1 MRQPVNLIS
10 PEFRANPSPFYARLR
25 NEPIQ
30 QVEPGGLWAI
40 SRYEDVQ
47 FALKN
52 PKLFTSTFIQ
62 QSANPEWLKGVG
74 NPLSESILAMDPPQH
89 TRMRALVTHAFTQ
102 RTIAQLEA
110 RIRTMANEL
119 TEDILRQGEVDF
131 VQAFALPLPAFVI
144 GELLGL
150 SAELRPKLRQWSDV
164 IVSIAASVPESPE
177 RIAYVRSNLA
187 EFQTFLRE
195 VFEDRKA
202 RPREDLI
209 SGLLAAEVEGR
220 RLTDPELMAFGTA
233 LLVAGLETT
242 VHLLSQLMVRTAQA
256 PELFTRLRAEPAL
269 IPAVVEEVVRLDSP
283 VLLSVRLTTQEV
295 ELGGVKLPAHVP
307 VVVLIGSANR
317 DERQFERAEE
327 LVLDRRTQHIGFG
340 YGVHFCLGA
349 PLARM
354 ESRIALETLTA
365 RCQGFAL
372 TGGEL
377 KWNTGFGVRGPAVLP
392 VRAIP

>member
-1 MRQPVNLIS
+1 MRQPVNLMS
-10 PEFRANPSPFYARLR
+10 PEFRANPNPFYARLR
-25 NEPIQ
+25 SEPIQ

-47 FALKN
+47 YALKN

-110 RIRTMANEL
+110 RMRAEASAL

-131 VQAFALPLPAFVI
+131 VQAFALPMPAFVI

-150 SAELRPKLRQWSDV
+150 SAELRPKLRKWSDV
-164 IVSIAASVPESPE
+164 IVSIAASVQETPE
-177 RIAYVRSNLA
+177 RMAYVRSHLA

-242 VHLLSQLMVRTAQA
+242 VHLLCHLMIRIAQA
-256 PELFTRLRAEPAL
+256 PEVFTRMRAEPAL
-269 IPAVVEEVVRLDSP
+269 IPALVEEVVRLDAP
-283 VLLSVRLTTQEV
+283 VVLSVRLTTQEV
-295 ELGGVKLPAHVP
+295 ELGGVKLPAHAP
-307 VVVLIGSANR
+307 VALLIGSANR
-317 DERQFERAEE
+317 DEQKFERAEE
-327 LVLDRRTQHIGFG
+327 LVLDRRTQHLGFG
-340 YGVHFCLGA
+340 HGVHFCLGA

-354 ESRIALETLTA
+354 EARIALETLAA

-377 KWNTGFGVRGPAVLP
+377 KWNNVLGVRGPVVLP